1 MSISLYDTAF
11 NTFRSGLRAMDS
23 ILAKAEAHAKARG
36 YDPANLLH
44 ARLAPD
50 MFDLTRQVQIAC
62 DMAKSGAARLAGV
75 EVPSHP
81 DTETT
86 YDELHARI
94 AKVLAFIGTLDR
106 KAIDGAAGRDI
117 VVPLRDRKL
126 EFKGSDY
133 LVGWALPNFYFHVTT
148 TYAILRHNGVE
159 LGKKDFLGG
168 T

>member
-1 MSISLYDTAF
+1 MTISLYDTAMG
-11 NTFRSGLRAMDS
+11 TFRNGLRALDS
-23 ILAKAEAHAKARG
+23 ILTKAEAHAQARG
-36 YDPANLLH
+36 YDPANLLR

-86 YDELHARI
+86 YAELHARV
-94 AKVLAFIGTLDR
+94 AKVLAFLDSLDR

-117 VVPLRDRKL
+117 VVPMRDRKL

-133 LVGWALPNFYFHVTT
+133 LATWVLPNFYFHLTT

-159 LGKKDFLGG
+159 LGKKDFLGQ
-168 T
+168 

>member
-1 MSISLYDTAF
+1 MTISLYDVAM
-11 NTFRSGLRAMDS
+11 NTFRSGLGSLDA
-23 ILAKAEAHAKARG
+23 ILTKAEAHATAKG
-36 YDPANLLH
+36 YDPANLLN

-50 MFDLTRQVQIAC
+50 MFNLLRQVQIAC

-86 YDELHARI
+86 FAELHARI
-94 AKVLAFIGTLDR
+94 AKVLAYVGGLDR
-106 KAIDGAAGRDI
+106 AAIDGAADRQV

-126 EFKGSDY
+126 EFKGCDY
-133 LVGWALPNFYFHVTT
+133 LVGWVLPNLYFHLTT
-148 TYAILRHNGVE
+148 AYAILRHNGVE

-168 T
+168 

>member
-36 YDPANLLH
+36 YEPANLLH
-44 ARLAPD
+44 ARIAPD

-94 AKVLAFIGTLDR
+94 AKVLAFLDTLDR

-168 T
+168 N

>member
-1 MSISLYDTAF
+1 VPAFWAEHAASLDWFRKWDTVLEWNEPHAKWFVGGKINVSYNCLDRHLTDRGDKTAF
-11 NTFRSGLRAMDS
+11 IWEGEPGEQRTM
-23 ILAKAEAHAKARG
+23 
-36 YDPANLLH
+36 
-44 ARLAPD
+44 
-50 MFDLTRQVQIAC
+50 
-62 DMAKSGAARLAGV
+62 
-75 EVPSHP
+75 
-81 DTETT
+81 T
-86 YDELHARI
+86 YEELHARI
-94 AKVLAFIGTLDR
+94 AKVLAFLDTLDR
-106 KAIDGAAGRDI
+106 KAVDGAAGRDI